1 MATLDRPQ
9 PMAVGLTASSWGWLR
24 SPSFDL
30 LFIVG
35 IAVAGIVSTGVVLV
49 EPALFPLVLVM
60 DMWLLGFHHVVST
73 FTRLTFDAESF
84 QTHKFL
90 VVWLPLI
97 VLAGATALFTIAGGW
112 ALPTLYL
119 YWQWF
124 HYTRQSYGIAQIY
137 RRKAG
142 AQIAEP
148 QLLSKAVIYLL
159 PLWGILQRSWQKPET
174 FLGMEIR
181 TLPVP
186 LVVVQTSAVCAV
198 VVIAVWLGHQIV
210 AWRAGRL
217 PVAHTLYMLSHLAI
231 FAIGYLLVDD
241 ISYGWLA
248 INVWHNGQY
257 ILLVWMYNNNRFKG
271 GIDPRHRFLS
281 SLSQRNRMASYF
293 LVCLGISTVFYMAL
307 QGATDIFG
315 FSVLTFSLIAYQTIN
330 FHHYIVDGIIWK
342 VRKQRLQANLGL
354 TG

>member
-9 PMAVGLTASSWGWLR
+9 PMAVGLAAASWGWLR

-35 IAVAGIVSTGVVLV
+35 VVVAGVVSTGVVLV
-49 EPALFPLVLVM
+49 EPSLFPLILVM

-73 FTRLTFDAESF
+73 FTRLAFDSESF
-84 QTHKFL
+84 QAHKFL
-90 VVWLPLI
+90 VIWLPLI
-97 VLAGATALFTIAGGW
+97 VLAGTTALIAVFGGW
-112 ALPTLYL
+112 SLPTLYL

-142 AQIAEP
+142 ALITEP
-148 QLLSKAVIYLL
+148 PILSKALIYLL
-159 PLWGILQRSWQKPET
+159 PLWGILQRSWESPEL

-186 LVVVQTSAVCAV
+186 LPVVQASAVCAV
-198 VVIAVWLGHQIV
+198 AAIAVWVGYQV
-210 AWRAGRL
+210 AAWRAGRL
-217 PVAHTLYMLSHLAI
+217 PVAHTLYMLSHLLV
-231 FAIGYLLVDD
+231 FAIGYLIVED

-257 ILLVWMYNNNRFKG
+257 ILLVWMYNNNRFKDG
-271 GIDPRHRFLS
+271 VDPRHRFLS
-281 SLSQRNRMASYF
+281 TLSQGNRAVTYF
-293 LVCLGISTVFYMAL
+293 LVCLGIATVFYAAL
-307 QGATDIFG
+307 QGLTEFAG
-315 FSVLTFSLIAYQTIN
+315 VSLLTFSLIAYQTIN
-330 FHHYIVDGIIWK
+330 FHHYIVDGVIWK
-342 VRKQRLQANLGL
+342 VRKKNLRANLGL
-354 TG
+354 AG